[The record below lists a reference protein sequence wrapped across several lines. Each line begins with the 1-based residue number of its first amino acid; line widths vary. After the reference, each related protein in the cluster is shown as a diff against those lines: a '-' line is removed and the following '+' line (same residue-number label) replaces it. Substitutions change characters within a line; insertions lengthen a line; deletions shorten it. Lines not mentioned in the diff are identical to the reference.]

1 MDGMGWGGREIQ
13 EGGVVCTHKADSLT
27 VRQKPTQHC
36 QATIPPQK
44 EKKKATCVWA
54 SQVALVVKNPYA
66 NARDARGTYSIPG

>member
-13 EGGVVCTHKADSLT
+13 EGGVVCTHIADSFT
-27 VRQKPTQHC
+27 VGKSQHSIVK
-36 QATIPPQK
+36 QLYPHK
-44 EKKKATCVWA
+44 KKKKATCVWA